1 MPLLIKIGDATAAES
16 IWWIELT
23 FVNAL
28 RRFTTAFGSHPPLD
42 MPICIISSNN
52 EQASQ
57 TIAAAIL
64 MEDHVGFRS
73 VNFKAYKGQKNVTP
87 CAPGSAE
94 CESFLVF
101 LAKAEQSSVNCRPRL
116 AEEGHGK

>member
-28 RRFTTAFGSHPPLD
+28 LKFTSAFGSHPLLD
-42 MPICIISSNN
+42 MPICIVSNN
-52 EQASQ
+52 SEQASQ

-73 VNFKAYKGQKNVTP
+73 VHFKAYKGQADVPP
-87 CAPGSAE
+87 CAPGSVE

-101 LAKAEQSSVNCRPRL
+101 LAKAEQSG
-116 AEEGHGK
+116 AG